1 MDRNIKTK
9 IIAENIRTTAMS
21 KGLTLEKLAEKTGYK
36 VETLQKYY
44 AGERQARSYMLY
56 KIAKATGHSMEWFML
71 DVEEGAGM
79 KPHGRLIDADELAKT
94 IGEAIKVAKRLQMA
108 LDKNGDVSMQRTIEI
123 YEAVLKEI
131 EIAET
136 IVEAEQ

>member
-79 KPHGRLIDADELAKT
+79 KPHGRLIDADELVKT

-136 IVEAEQ
+136 IVEAEK